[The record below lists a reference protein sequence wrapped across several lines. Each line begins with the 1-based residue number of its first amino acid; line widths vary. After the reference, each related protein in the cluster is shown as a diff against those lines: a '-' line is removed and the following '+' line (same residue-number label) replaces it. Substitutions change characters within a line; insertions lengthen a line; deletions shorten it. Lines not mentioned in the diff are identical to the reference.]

1 MRQYSNEPS
10 PIEKIISAA
19 SYLTAGMAGFIWIIV
34 AAFMKKNI
42 KSFLMY
48 HIMQSIFLSIAYF
61 LFMELYKLTF
71 IAFAKIPLFNVL
83 IFFINGLL
91 FNPLPIFWGL
101 SLLQVLTSGIILYL
115 AVTSFMGMYS
125 YVPFV
130 SDIIRGNTNTK

>member
-34 AAFMKKNI
+34 ATFMKKNI

>member
-83 IFFINGLL
+83 IFCINVLL